1 MRSIPKDKLKDFR
14 KNKQIVDREGKITK
28 PPVKIEPLD
37 KLTAQV
43 KSLVVAMSK
52 PQQQVITA
60 PDVQV
65 NVPTQSPPVVNIEQA
80 NHWDVIVTQR
90 DRTGRI
96 EKITLDR
103 RKDND
108 S

>member
-1 MRSIPKDKLKDFR
+1 MRAISREKSKELFKQ
-14 KNKQIVDREGKITK
+14 KQIVERGGKIEKT
-28 PPVKIEPLD
+28 PAKIEPLD

-96 EKITLDR
+96 EKTTLDR

>member
-1 MRSIPKDKLKDFR
+1 MRAISREKSKELFKQ
-14 KNKQIVDREGKITK
+14 KQIVERGGKIEKT
-28 PPVKIEPLD
+28 PAKIEPLD

-65 NVPTQSPPVVNIEQA
+65 NVPAQSPPVVNIEMA
-80 NHWDVIVTQR
+80 KKWTVRVSER
-90 DRTGRI
+90 DRQNRI
-96 EKITLDR
+96 LEIVMER
-103 RKDND
+103 RD
-108 S
+108 